1 MKKILI
7 TGGAGFIGSHLIKR
21 LVNVGYD
28 VIVIDNLERGC
39 KENIESVLDKITF
52 LKLDLRDYDSTVKYF
67 KNIDVVIHLASKVGG
82 IGTYTSQPYKI
93 LSNNILIDSN
103 VLRAVLENGVNKYF
117 YASSAHVYPKQL
129 QKTKD
134 SPKMLEENVYPADCE
149 LSYGWGKL
157 IGEKQIEYAV
167 KEHPNFNAAIARF
180 IGIYGTNQDYE
191 LETGSVIPVFSHRAI
206 KYPEV
211 PFNVWGDGTE
221 TRSYCFIDD
230 TLDCIELM
238 VGGLETMRLTNVNV
252 GKEERN
258 SITEIAES
266 IINIS
271 NKNIIIDYDKT
282 NPTKIW
288 GQWCDCSL
296 VEKLYDWRATTSL
309 NDGLKVVYNDIK
321 ERLGYE

>member
-21 LVNVGYD
+21 LVDVGYD
-28 VIVIDNLERGC
+28 VVVIDNLERGC
-39 KENIESVLDKITF
+39 KENIKSVLNKITF

-67 KNIDVVIHLASKVGG
+67 KNVDIVIHLASKVGG
-82 IGTYTSQPYKI
+82 IGTYTSQPYEI
-93 LSNNILIDSN
+93 LSNNMLIDSN
-103 VLRAVLENGVNKYF
+103 VLRATLENGVNKYF

-129 QKTKD
+129 QNTKD
-134 SPKMLEENVYPADCE
+134 SPKMLEKDAYPVDCE

-167 KEHPNFNAAIARF
+167 KEHPNFNAVIARF

-206 KYPEV
+206 KYPEI

-221 TRSYCFIDD
+221 TRSYCFIEDA
-230 TLDCIELM
+230 LDCMGLM
-238 VGGLETMRLTNVNV
+238 IDGLDNMRLTNVNV

-258 SITEIAES
+258 TITEIAET
-266 IINIS
+266 IIKLS

-282 NPTKIW
+282 METKIW
-288 GQWCDCSL
+288 GQWCNCDL
-296 VEKLYDWRATTSL
+296 VEKIYGWRAKTSL
-309 NDGLKVVYNDIK
+309 IDGLKIIYDDIRRK
-321 ERLGYE
+321 IKN